1 MAPSAIEA
9 MADSATLPLDRPMNT
24 SAPRSADSVEPV
36 RPALLV
42 WAARAA
48 LTGFRPSRPW

>member
-1 MAPSAIEA
+1 
-9 MADSATLPLDRPMNT
+9 MNT

-42 WAARAA
+42 RAASAA
-48 LTGFRPSRPW
+48 LTGFSPSRPR